1 MLDTGKLDQITNFPA
16 LLTYLEDELGWPIN
30 ATSFEDLTYDYTPAE
45 LGLQADAIGGAIEI
59 KQMRPLTANQPWG
72 IFFLGLPQKTLP
84 VTVLRRILGK
94 LAVKKRASANA
105 ADRAAFNKSDLL
117 FIAATGAGSER
128 RLAFAHFHE
137 EPGDAPVLRVLGWD
151 ADDTVRKLSSTDAT
165 LKRCLEWPERGTSDA
180 DWRANWS
187 KAFTLSKGQVVKTSK
202 ELAIALAGIAQS
214 IRTRANTLLATETE
228 AGPLRQLHK
237 AFKEALIHDLKP
249 DDFADMY
256 AQTIAYGLLSAR
268 ISRQSGGLTT
278 DDAAM
283 MAPQTSPFLKEMLG
297 TFLEAGGRK
306 STGGG
311 NRLDFDELGV
321 SAVIDLLRAADMEAV
336 LEDFGK
342 ANPDEDPVIH
352 FYELFLKEYDP
363 ALRAKR
369 GVFYTPRPVVGFIVR
384 SVDEVLR
391 TEFYLADGLAST
403 ATWGEV
409 IAASIARGDENPITL
424 PAGAK
429 PTDPFVRILDPA
441 TGTGTFLVE
450 CIDLIQKTM
459 VKKWKAEG
467 KRYAEIRALWNDYV
481 PNHLLPRLTGFELM
495 MAPYAIAHVKLGLK
509 LSETGYTFGSD
520 DRAQIYLTNAL
531 EPAQDLDMQLAF
543 MSEALAHEAK
553 AANEAKETRFTVVV
567 GNPPY
572 AGKSGNPS
580 KLNGKL
586 TWIGELIQPYFSVDG
601 TPMGEKNAKWVN
613 NDYVKFLRLAETR
626 ILASGTG
633 VLGYITSNSWLDS
646 PTFRGVRASILDSFP
661 QLRIVD
667 CHGNIKKKEK
677 ALDGSK
683 DEGVFEI
690 EEGTNITIGSHGG
703 LAGVRHHD
711 LFGTFDS
718 KKRWLADAVL
728 HDVSQTLP
736 IEPPARI
743 LARVAGA
750 DSGYAEWRPLTAIL
764 LTNSVGIV
772 SARDDL
778 VFAFDEAEAT
788 GRAQRFSGMGVEEA
802 RADFDLGE
810 DARDWKVEWAQRDAR
825 RALAGGTTAIPI
837 LYRPFDTRYGLY
849 TGTSR
854 GFMCMPRPE
863 VSNHLIPSGL
873 ALIAPRQTKAA
884 WDCFASTTPA
894 GHKTVEAYDLNTVFP
909 LWLKASGID
918 TRTLP
923 NIAPAFANRVA
934 ALTGLNWDDC
944 VEGPKQGALAGVI
957 AHKPTQTAMFAT
969 RRERGEPGHS
979 FGPRDLFDWI
989 YAVLHSPAYRS
1000 RYADYLKS
1008 DFARVPLPG
1017 SAALF
1022 EALVPLGTRLV
1033 ALHLLD
1039 ATAAPDLA
1047 DPKPVRFVGSG
1058 EPRVAAKPEFKAG
1071 RVHINAGCWFEDV
1084 PERAWNFHIGGYQPA
1099 QKWLKDRAA
1108 KGGKKASDGRVLT
1121 PEDLLH
1127 YRRMI
1132 TAMDATI
1139 DIMAQI
1145 DTVID
1150 QHGGWPAAF
1159 RGMTDDGD

>member
-1 MLDTGKLDQITNFPA
+1 MFDTGKLDRITNFPD

-30 ATSFEDLTYDYTPAE
+30 AASFEDLTYDYTPAE
-45 LGLQADAIGGAIEI
+45 LGLQPDAIGGAIEI

-137 EPGDAPVLRVLGWD
+137 EPGDAPVLKVLGWD
-151 ADDTVRKLSSTDAT
+151 ADDTVRKLSSTNAT
-165 LKRCLEWPERGTSDA
+165 LKRCLEWPGPGTSNA
-180 DWRANWS
+180 DWRATWS
-187 KAFTLSKGQVVKTSK
+187 KAFTLTKGQVVKTSK

-214 IRTRANTLLATETE
+214 IRARANTLLATETE

-321 SAVIDLLRAADMEAV
+321 SAVVDLLRDADMEAV
-336 LEDFGK
+336 LDDFDK
-342 ANPDEDPVIH
+342 TNPDEDPVIH

-363 ALRAKR
+363 ALRVKR

-391 TEFYLADGLAST
+391 TEFHLADGLAST
-403 ATWGEV
+403 VTWEEV
-409 IAASIARGDENPITL
+409 IAASAARGDEKAITL

-429 PTDPFVRILDPA
+429 VTDPFVRILDPA

-450 CIDLIQKTM
+450 CIDLIHKTM
-459 VKKWKAEG
+459 VKKWKADG
-467 KRYAEIRALWNDYV
+467 KRDAEIKTLWNAYV
-481 PNHLLPRLTGFELM
+481 PKHLLPRLTGFELM

-520 DRAQIYLTNAL
+520 ARAQIYLTNAL

-553 AANEAKETRFTVVV
+553 AANEAKETHFTVVV

-572 AGKSGNPS
+572 SGNS
-580 KLNGKL
+580 SNRGE
-586 TWIGELIQPYFSVDG
+586 WIEGLINTYRFVDG
-601 TPMGEKNAKWVN
+601 APLGEVKVWLRD
-613 NDYVKFLRLAETR
+613 DYVKFIRLSQFIFDRTGAGVCGLITNNSFVEGLTHR
-626 ILASGTG
+626 GMRQSLAQAFDG
-633 VLGYITSNSWLDS
+633 IK
-646 PTFRGVRASILDSFP
+646 ILD
-661 QLRIVD
+661 L
-667 CHGNIKKKEK
+667 HG
-677 ALDGSK
+677 DSK
-683 DEGVFEI
+683 INKHGPEVRDENVFEI
-690 EEGTNITIGSHGG
+690 MQGVAISVMVKLGIKNTRGVELIDLIGPFESKMRHLKNAVIPTGRGG
-703 LAGVRHHD
+703 VLSGPMYFFRKREIDLPEYDTFISAKLAMPVSGLGFQTHRDAFVTDIDRSSLD
-711 LFGTFDS
+711 ARMRYFFDS
-718 KKRWLADAVL
+718 SNSDSDVEELFDISDYRRFQIRSYRRNNQY
-728 HDVSQTLP
+728 DVSALIRYQ
-736 IEPPARI
+736 
-743 LARVAGA
+743 
-750 DSGYAEWRPLTAIL
+750 SRPLDYRHVYYQPDIVQEWQIKVHGPML
-764 LTNSVGIV
+764 MPNVGLNIV
-772 SARDDL
+772 
-778 VFAFDEAEAT
+778 
-788 GRAQRFSGMGVEEA
+788 
-802 RADFDLGE
+802 
-810 DARDWKVEWAQRDAR
+810 
-825 RALAGGTTAIPI
+825 
-837 LYRPFDTRYGLY
+837 
-849 TGTSR
+849 
-854 GFMCMPRPE
+854 
-863 VSNHLIPSGL
+863 
-873 ALIAPRQTKAA
+873 RQTKAA
-884 WDCFASTTPA
+884 DWRHVMVSDTPTPA
-894 GHKTVEAYDLNTVFP
+894 VFIEIKDGSSQFP
-909 LWLKASGID
+909 LWLRPQGTE

-934 ALTGLNWDDC
+934 VLTGLAWDDC

-957 AHKPTQTAMFAT
+957 APKPTQTAMFAT
-969 RRERGEPGHS
+969 RRERGERGRS

-989 YAVLHSPAYRS
+989 YAVLHSPTYRS

-1017 SAALF
+1017 SAKLF

-1071 RVHINAGCWFEDV
+1071 RVYINPDCWFEDV
-1084 PERAWNFHIGGYQPA
+1084 PERAWTFHIGGYQPA

-1121 PEDLLH
+1121 REDILH

-1132 TAMDATI
+1132 TAMDTTI
-1139 DIMAQI
+1139 DIMAEI

-1150 QHGGWPAAF
+1150 DHGGWPGAF
-1159 RGMTDDGD
+1159 RGMTDAAET